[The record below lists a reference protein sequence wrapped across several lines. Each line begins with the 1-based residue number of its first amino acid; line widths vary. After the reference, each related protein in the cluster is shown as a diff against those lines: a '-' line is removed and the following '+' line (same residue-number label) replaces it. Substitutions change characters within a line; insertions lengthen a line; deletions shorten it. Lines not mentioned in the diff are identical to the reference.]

1 MKTMDFNTK
10 NGRNLNDLGYP
21 YFSKPHQI
29 LYPPVTQHRH
39 GQIQL
44 LQARKMIDIL
54 DFTCG
59 CLDD

>member
-44 LQARKMIDIL
+44 LQARKNDRHIGFYLWM
-54 DFTCG
+54 FG
-59 CLDD
+59 